1 MLCAGAIGMATLK
14 AKVIDNFHLELERG
28 ISINTGEV
36 FVKIIEKKPI
46 ESLRGAWGY
55 DIDSADFVENLRKSK
70 KIEPV

>member
-1 MLCAGAIGMATLK
+1 MLCAGVSGMATIK
-14 AKVIDNFHLELERG
+14 AKVIDNFHLELERD

-36 FVKIIEKKPI
+36 LKKIIEKKPI

-55 DIDSADFVENLRKSK
+55 DIDSAKFVENLRKSQ